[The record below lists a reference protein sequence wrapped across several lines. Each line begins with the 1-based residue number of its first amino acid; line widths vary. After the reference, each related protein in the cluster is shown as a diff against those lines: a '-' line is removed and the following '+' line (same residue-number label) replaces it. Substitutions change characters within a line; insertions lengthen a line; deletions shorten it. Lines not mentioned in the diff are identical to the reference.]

1 MVVRV
6 MTDRDYDGISSAR
19 PPATIDTSVAHIARI
34 YDYWLGGKDNY
45 AVDREAAEKALAAMP
60 SIAAG
65 VRANRAFLRR
75 AVRYLAGEA
84 GIGQFLDIGT
94 GLPAA
99 DNTHEVAQSINPGS
113 RIAYVD
119 NDPIVLAHAR
129 ALLTSSKEGATSYID
144 ADLRDTSTIL
154 RAAAKTLDITQ
165 PVGLMLIAVLHM
177 IPDRQNPY
185 AVVAELLDSMPSG
198 SYLVLSHPAKDILP
212 VAAAEA
218 ERRLGEL
225 MAQRPTLRTHTEVT
239 RFFTG
244 LDLLAPGVV
253 QLPRW
258 RPEPLDHAGLVPMW
272 GGVGRKS

>member
-1 MVVRV
+1 

-19 PPATIDTSVAHIARI
+19 PPAAIDTSVAHIARI

-45 AVDREAAEKALAAMP
+45 AVDREAAENALAAMP

-84 GIGQFLDIGT
+84 GIGRFLDIGT

-99 DNTHEVAQSINPGS
+99 DNTHEVAQSVNPAS
-113 RIAYVD
+113 RIVYAD

-129 ALLTSSKEGATSYID
+129 ALLTSTTQGATGYID
-144 ADLRDTSTIL
+144 ADLRDTGTVL
-154 RAAAKTLDITQ
+154 RAAARTLDLTQ
-165 PVGLMLIAVLHM
+165 PVGVMLVAVLHM
-177 IPDRQNPY
+177 IGDHHKPH
-185 AVVAELLDSMPSG
+185 AVVAELLDAMPSG

-218 ERRLGEL
+218 GRRLGEL
-225 MAQRPTLRTHTEVT
+225 MAHRPTLRSHAEVT
-239 RFFTG
+239 RFFAG
-244 LDLLAPGVV
+244 LDLLVPGVV
-253 QLPRW
+253 QLPQW
-258 RPEPLDHAGLVPMW
+258 RPERPGDAGLVPMW
-272 GGVGRKS
+272 GGAGRKS